1 MKLLIVRHGDPDYS
15 IDSLTTKGVKE
26 AELLGARMDRT
37 VLDDVYVSPF
47 GRAKLTAEIALKNK
61 HIKTTTCDW
70 LREFSCSAQ
79 NPEKTGVIWDLRPS
93 YYTAHKAEYDGE
105 NWQNAE
111 IFANSNIS
119 EAYRKVADGIDEILL
134 RHGYKRN
141 GLLYEAIEPNYDTI
155 ALFCHFGVECMILS
169 HLLSVSPYPFL
180 QNFIALPTSV
190 TTLMTEERE
199 KGIMSFRCLSF
210 ADTAHLYAGGE
221 EPSFAGRFAE
231 IHDNGDRVD

>member
-155 ALFCHFGVECMILS
+155 ALFCHFGVERITV
-169 HLLSVSPYPFL
+169 SVPSKLHCVADFCD
-180 QNFIALPTSV
+180 NANDG
-190 TTLMTEERE
+190 RKR
-199 KGIMSFRCLSF
+199 KGYNVVQVLVVCGYRSFVCRRRRTVFCGQICGN
-210 ADTAHLYAGGE
+210 T
-221 EPSFAGRFAE
+221 RQ
-231 IHDNGDRVD
+231 RR